1 LQINIVLSWK
11 MIYNNSNFYCLLH
24 ITRGKLDIGGLTVNV
39 AVIYG
44 TGNARKMIDK
54 VRSSDKP

>member
-1 LQINIVLSWK
+1 MEGVKEAS
-11 MIYNNSNFYCLLH
+11 
-24 ITRGKLDIGGLTVNV
+24 LDIGGLTVNV